1 MIHALDYYN
10 NQEILRYIRS
20 TMSHIKS
27 REEREDCNQEI
38 FAELYDFMPLD
49 MDEAKR
55 IIKRVSMKFERSEK
69 ARYEHETGLV

>member
-38 FAELYDFMPLD
+38 FAELYPTLYDRFL
-49 MDEAKR
+49 A
-55 IIKRVSMKFERSEK
+55 FQGL
-69 ARYEHETGLV
+69 RYHVLGQKIHYQNQS